1 MPSKYET
8 DYYAWAMETARA
20 LRAGLTQDVDLAA
33 AAEEIEDLGK
43 SERRSLQSAVVQL
56 FLHLLKSKYPPNN
69 LATASWQISIEKQRL
84 KIADILDENPSLRPL
99 LKDAKFMAK
108 VYVEAVLNAAVETGL
123 PKSTF
128 PAKNPFTVA
137 DTKATKSKKP

>member
-1 MPSKYET
+1 MPSRYET

-20 LRAGLTQDVDLAA
+20 LRAGRIQDVDLAA

-43 SERRSLQSAVVQL
+43 SERRSLHSAVVQL
-56 FLHLLKSKYPPNN
+56 FLHLLKSKYQPN

-84 KIADILDENPSLRPL
+84 RIADILDENPSLRPL
-99 LKDAKFMAK
+99 LKDVMFMAK
-108 VYVEAVLNAAVETGL
+108 VYTEAVHDAAVETGL
-123 PKSTF
+123 PKTTF
-128 PAKNPFTVA
+128 PAKNPLTVA

>member
-1 MPSKYET
+1 MPSRYET

-20 LRAGLTQDVDLAA
+20 LRAGRIQDVDLAA

-43 SERRSLQSAVVQL
+43 SERRSLHSAVVQL
-56 FLHLLKSKYPPNN
+56 FLHLLKSKYQPN

-84 KIADILDENPSLRPL
+84 RIADILDENPSLRPL
-99 LKDAKFMAK
+99 LKDVKFMAK
-108 VYVEAVLNAAVETGL
+108 VYTEAVLDAAVETGL

-137 DTKATKSKKP
+137 DTKATKSKQP

>member
-1 MPSKYET
+1 MPSRYET

-20 LRAGLTQDVDLAA
+20 LRAGRIQDVDLAA

-43 SERRSLQSAVVQL
+43 SERRSLHSAVVQL
-56 FLHLLKSKYPPNN
+56 FLHLLKSKYQPN

-84 KIADILDENPSLRPL
+84 RIADILDENPSLRPL
-99 LKDAKFMAK
+99 LKDVKFMAK
-108 VYVEAVLNAAVETGL
+108 VYTEAVLDAAVETGL